1 MTPIDIKY
9 RSILNDSDVLAIRE
23 ILNSTG
29 YFYDYE
35 VEIAEELAGEN
46 LLKGEQKSGYI
57 FNIAEMYGN
66 PIAFSCYG
74 KTPCTADSFDLYW
87 IAVHESQ
94 RGKGIGKK
102 LMDMAV
108 SDIGRLSGKNIWIE
122 TSSRPVYESTRL
134 FYLKYG
140 CEIIAELPNFYGKND
155 NKVVFLKRV

>member
-1 MTPIDIKY
+1 MTPIDIKF
-9 RSILNDSDVLAIRE
+9 RSTLKDPDVMAIRE

-35 VEIAEELAGEN
+35 IDIAEELATEN
-46 LLKGEQKSGYI
+46 LQKGEHKSGYI
-57 FNIAEMYGN
+57 FNIAEMNGI
-66 PIAFSCYG
+66 PIAFSCFG

-94 RGKGIGKK
+94 RGNGIGKV

-108 SDIGRLSGKNIWIE
+108 RDIAKLSGKNIWIE
-122 TSSRPVYESTRL
+122 TSSRPIYESTRQ

-140 CEIIAELPNFYGKND
+140 CEIIAELPNFYGEND
-155 NKVVFLKRV
+155 NKVIFLKSV